1 MEECVAIAEIECA
14 ENVEEAVLAVP
25 QSQSCVEAA
34 VMQVEPDSLPEDG
47 TNSEERDKETT
58 DGNEGGKTERKM
70 RKEEE
75 CPSARNAV
83 EEEEEEGAGKER
95 KAGRK
100 DEDDDD
106 VDANFVGVL
115 STSAATA
122 AMLLLSKKGHDSVGG
137 TELHRV
143 ARMM

>member
-83 EEEEEEGAGKER
+83 EEEEGAGKER